1 MRKLNYS
8 RESKRLTAVEVFRR
22 ESYQWFSSHIR
33 GLTARSCSL
42 SVGGF
47 LEQPGQPQNV
57 TCAVQRVGVESA
69 VIDKKSI
76 LKQLFHSYVG

>member
-42 SVGGF
+42 CVGGF